1 MARPIG
7 FEPTTPGIGIRC
19 SIRLSYVRLFFP
31 LCKYTTFCPFCKH
44 RRIIFINY
52 LKFAPSYVILKKE
65 CTKGVTS
72 LTNIIESRS
81 TVETEAAGA
90 ALAAYLLDT
99 DPDSLFFVCLTGD
112 LGAGKTAFVRGF
124 SSVLSPGSRVK
135 SPTYTV
141 VNEYRKGAVPLYH
154 FDLYRLEDSDDGLDS
169 IGFDHYLHS
178 GHCILEWSE
187 FLPSRPEN
195 AIEVK
200 ITKQGEDFRLIEI
213 TA

>member
-1 MARPIG
+1 M
-7 FEPTTPGIGIRC
+7 TTQ
-19 SIRLSYVRLFFP
+19 Y
-31 LCKYTTFCPFCKH
+31 
-44 RRIIFINY
+44 
-52 LKFAPSYVILKKE
+52 
-65 CTKGVTS
+65 
-72 LTNIIESRS
+72 RS
-81 TVETEAAGA
+81 ASPAETEALGRRLCEGLIQKGLRRAFV
-90 ALAAYLLDT
+90 AL
-99 DPDSLFFVCLTGD
+99 FGEMGV
-112 LGAGKTAFVRGF
+112 GKTAFARGF
-124 SSVLSPGSRVK
+124 GAALGISGVK

-141 VNEYRKGAVPLYH
+141 VNEYRGRVRIYH

-195 AIEVK
+195 AVEVK